1 MRRAARVVYSV
12 RVYGEV
18 LLHQKGER
26 RAWDRTRRAGGGHGY
41 EDELTSVRLRRAATH
56 VAAALRVGVGRDGRR
71 AADERRTGFR
81 EKDGEGGGGG
91 KQRMRSLNA
100 RWPYSVNVFHE
111 KSTPNTLVVF
121 TINADPIFDA
131 RSLMNA
137 CFMF

>member
-1 MRRAARVVYSV
+1 MVYSV

-41 EDELTSVRLRRAATH
+41 EDELTSVGLRRAATH

-81 EKDGEGGGGG
+81 EKDGEGGG
-91 KQRMRSLNA
+91 NA
-100 RWPYSVNVFHE
+100 NPHVCRRRR
-111 KSTPNTLVVF
+111 PNNNNSKKKI
-121 TINADPIFDA
+121 INYE
-131 RSLMNA
+131 
-137 CFMF
+137 

>member
-1 MRRAARVVYSV
+1 MVLVKGIEGKAWNMRRAARVVYSV

-41 EDELTSVRLRRAATH
+41 EDELTSVGLRRAATH

-71 AADERRTGFR
+71 AADERRTGVR

-91 KQRMRSLNA
+91 RGQTTNA
-100 RWPYSVNVFHE
+100 
-111 KSTPNTLVVF
+111 F
-121 TINADPIFDA
+121 TECTGGPIQ
-131 RSLMNA
+131 
-137 CFMF
+137 